1 MANNKRVL
9 ICAAPDLNYIDGSSI
24 WAQTITLA
32 LAGTQSAAVDYIAKS
47 KPDRQE
53 LFQPLHDHPHVNVI
67 DGTEKR
73 FWKGLPKRRL
83 DFAQMVELA
92 TKLHDENKYD
102 VCLIRGF
109 EIATR
114 LLDHPNLLNRTW
126 VYLTDIPQSVE
137 EYNQEQRD
145 VIRKIATGCSRVLCQ
160 TQGFADLWKA
170 LSPDLSNEKI
180 SIYTP
185 VINDFDTRST
195 PISRR
200 PKAAIYAGKF
210 KTQWKT
216 LEMAQSWPKVH
227 RKVAGSRLVV
237 IGDKIHN
244 DANQKDYSL
253 RMKDALEKTPAL
265 SWLGAK
271 SREDVFKEMQ
281 KARVGLSWR
290 CESMDDTVEYSTKI
304 LEYGAAGCA
313 AILNRNPLHEKLLG
327 SDYPLFANTQA
338 EFELQLK
345 IALKNDQKAQLA
357 ASRLQKLA
365 SAHTFSARVEVVRE
379 WLALQPAL
387 APEPD
392 ASLPAKAAA
401 KTAASTA
408 PAIRQLSQ
416 KIKVLVAGHDLKF
429 FTSLQKMLKDTGD
442 FEFLVDKWR
451 GHDVHNEKASR
462 HLLEQADV
470 IFCEWCLGN
479 LKWFSKHKLPHQK
492 LIARFHAQEAKLP
505 YLAES
510 KWENIDQIVFV
521 SEHTRR
527 LALTVFNGFPI
538 EKTSI
543 IYNLLDDNKF
553 SSKKKT
559 GDAQFTL
566 GMIGVAPMSKRL
578 DRAIDLLEN
587 LLKVDKRYCLRIKGK
602 HPLDYPWLLKRKEE
616 LSFYKGIFERI
627 NSQDEL
633 RHKVIFDPPGDD
645 VNDWMSMVGYILS
658 PSDAESFHMAV
669 GEGILTGATPI
680 VWNWEGADEIWPPNC
695 IVKDAAEA
703 AELVRKQLPDSTFK
717 PFVLE
722 KFSSAK
728 TINNWLDLFS
738 NFFENER
745 SKKGEQQI

>member
-9 ICAAPDLNYIDGSSI
+9 VCAAPDLNYIDGSSI

-32 LAGTQSAAVDYIAKS
+32 LAGTQTATVDYIAKS

-67 DGTEKR
+67 DGTDSR

-92 TKLHDENKYD
+92 TKLHHDVNYD

-114 LLDHPNLLNRTW
+114 LLDHPKLLDRTW

-137 EYNQEQRD
+137 EYSHEQRE
-145 VIRKIATGCSRVLCQ
+145 IIKKIATGCSRVLCQ

-170 LSPDLSNEKI
+170 LSPDLSDDKI

-227 RKVAGSRLVV
+227 RKIAGSRLVV

-244 DANQKDYSL
+244 DANQKDYSQ
-253 RMKDALEKTPAL
+253 RMKNALEKTPAL

-313 AILNRNPLHEKLLG
+313 AILNRNPLHEQLLG
-327 SDYPLFANTQA
+327 TDYPLFANSQA

-345 IALKNDQKAQLA
+345 TALKNDQKAQLA

-365 SAHTFSARVEVVRE
+365 AAHTFSARVQVVRE
-379 WLALQPAL
+379 WLELQPAQTPAESDSL
-387 APEPD
+387 KAKPPVN
-392 ASLPAKAAA
+392 SLPIQKAVRP
-401 KTAASTA
+401 K
-408 PAIRQLSQ
+408 LSR

-429 FTSLQKMLKDTGD
+429 FTSLQKILKDTGD

-462 HLLEQADV
+462 QLLEQADI

-527 LALTVFNGFPI
+527 LALKVFSGFPI

-543 IYNLLDDNKF
+543 IHNLLDDKKF

-578 DRAIDLLEN
+578 DRAIDLLEE

-602 HPLDYPWLLKRKEE
+602 HPLDYGWLLKRKEE
-616 LSFYKGIFERI
+616 LAFYKAVFERI

-645 VNDWMSMVGYILS
+645 VNDWMTMIGYILS

-680 VWNWEGADEIWPPNC
+680 VWNWEGADELWPVNC
-695 IVKDAAEA
+695 VVNNSAEA
-703 AELVRKQLPDSTFK
+703 SKLVQEHLPGSDFK
-717 PFVLE
+717 SFALE
-722 KFSSAK
+722 RYSSSN
-728 TINNWLDLFS
+728 TINQWSALLG

-745 SKKGEQQI
+745 SKQGVETI

>member
-9 ICAAPDLNYIDGSSI
+9 VCAAPDLNYIDGSSI

-32 LAGTQSAAVDYIAKS
+32 LASTQSATVDYIAKS

-67 DGTEKR
+67 DGTDTR
-73 FWKGLPKRRL
+73 YWRGLPKRRL

-92 TKLHDENKYD
+92 TKLHDDNKYD

-114 LLDHPNLLNRTW
+114 LLDHPKLLSCTW
-126 VYLTDIPQSVE
+126 VYLTDIPQTVE
-137 EYNQEQRD
+137 EYSQEQRE
-145 VIRKIATGCSRVLCQ
+145 IISKIATGCSRVLCQ

-170 LSPDLSNEKI
+170 LSPDLMDEKV

-195 PISRR
+195 PISQR

-227 RKVAGSRLVV
+227 RKVVGSQLVV

-244 DANQKDYSL
+244 DANQKDYSQK
-253 RMKDALEKTPAL
+253 MKQALEKTPAL
-265 SWLGAK
+265 TWLGAK
-271 SREDVFKEMQ
+271 SRDDVFKEMQ

-290 CESMDDTVEYSTKI
+290 CASMDDTVEYSTKI

-313 AILNRNPLHEKLLG
+313 AILNRNPLHEQLLG

-345 IALKNDQKAQLA
+345 VALKNDQKAQLA
-357 ASRLQKLA
+357 ANRLQKLA
-365 SAHTFSARVEVVRE
+365 AAHTFSARVEVVRG
-379 WLALQPAL
+379 WLALQP
-387 APEPD
+387 EPAF
-392 ASLPAKAAA
+392 ASRPTPVATPKAV
-401 KTAASTA
+401 
-408 PAIRQLSQ
+408 PIRPQLSR

-429 FTSLQKMLKDTGD
+429 FTPLQKMLKDTGN
-442 FEFLVDKWR
+442 FEFLVDQWR
-451 GHDVHNEKASR
+451 GHDIHNEKTSR
-462 HLLEQADV
+462 QLLEQADV

-479 LKWFSKHKLPHQK
+479 LKWFSKNKLPHQK

-510 KWENIDQIVFV
+510 KWDNIDQVVFV

-527 LALTVFNGFPI
+527 LALKVFSGFPI

-543 IYNLLDDNKF
+543 IHNFLDDKKF

-587 LLKVDKRYCLRIKGK
+587 LLAVDKRYCLRIKGK
-602 HPLDYPWLLKRKEE
+602 HPLDYGWLLKRKEE
-616 LSFYKGIFERI
+616 LAFYKSIFERI
-627 NSQDEL
+627 NSNDEL

-645 VNDWMSMVGYILS
+645 VNEWMTMVGYILS

-669 GEGILTGATPI
+669 GEGILTGATPV
-680 VWNWEGADEIWPPNC
+680 VWNWEGADELWPAECVVRNATEAANLVLSPPPN
-695 IVKDAAEA
+695 
-703 AELVRKQLPDSTFK
+703 PDFKLFATEKYSSTAT
-717 PFVLE
+717 VNSWVGL
-722 KFSSAK
+722 
-728 TINNWLDLFS
+728 LG
-738 NFFENER
+738 NFFETER
-745 SKKGEQQI
+745 SK